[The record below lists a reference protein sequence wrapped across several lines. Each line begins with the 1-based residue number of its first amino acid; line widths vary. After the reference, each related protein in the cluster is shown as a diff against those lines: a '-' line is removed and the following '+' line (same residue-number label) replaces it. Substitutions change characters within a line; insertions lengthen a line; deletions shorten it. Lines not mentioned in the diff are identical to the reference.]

1 VQEVYWKKKMLNTGR
16 THVLQTDEL
25 KHIGT
30 GKQVSNYST
39 GPEAEPKNRK
49 DDRKDCTM
57 YIRA

>member
-1 VQEVYWKKKMLNTGR
+1 MLNTGR